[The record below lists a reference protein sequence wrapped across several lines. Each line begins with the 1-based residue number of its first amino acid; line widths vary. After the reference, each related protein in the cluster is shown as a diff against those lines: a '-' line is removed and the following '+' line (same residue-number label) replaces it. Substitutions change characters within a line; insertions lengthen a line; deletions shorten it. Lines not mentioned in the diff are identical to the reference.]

1 MAKARELFSV
11 CVLTTKGEGGQLTYR
26 VRRLPLEVAQ
36 ELVGKAFGEAAPF
49 FQSQGSSIKGPDP
62 VRVCHT
68 RRGMEVQVGLWCG
81 GSSRRIKVFE
91 LCHPKCSFSS
101 QESPQSHDQTQQ
113 EAPSA
118 DRRKGGDRL
127 PGRGRRRPTQP
138 PQPRLN

>member
-11 CVLTTKGEGGQLTYR
+11 CVLTTKGESGQLTYR

-36 ELVGKAFGEAAPF
+36 GLVGKAFGEAAPF
-49 FQSQGSSIKGPDP
+49 FQSRGSSIKGPDP

-91 LCHPKCSFSS
+91 LCHPKCSFNS
-101 QESPQSHDQTQQ
+101 DQQNSDQIQPQ

-127 PGRGRRRPTQP
+127 PGRGRRRTTQP
-138 PQPRLN
+138 SQPRMN